1 MNVFLPADIL
11 LPQTA
16 DLQKWAVI
24 ACDQFTS
31 NAAYWDRVR
40 ANAADAPSAMHLIL
54 PEVDLNTPQEA
65 AQLEEIKRSM
75 QHYLEDGVFRCYSH
89 AFIYVERTL
98 QSGAVRK
105 GLVGMVDLE
114 AYDYNP
120 GSVSPIRA
128 TEKTVVSRIPPRMR
142 VRRNASMELPHVL
155 MLCDDHENML
165 LGPVEAEKTAFPL
178 IYDFDLMEDG
188 GHISGWLLQGAPV
201 DAFEARLTAYTA
213 QLDSKYQD
221 LPGIPM
227 VFAVG
232 DGNHS
237 LATAK
242 ACYEEL
248 KTAHPDED
256 LSRHPARYALVEL
269 ENIHDDAQVFE
280 SIHRVLFHTDP
291 QKLLRDLAPWCAPNG
306 YPVHWFTG
314 TQDGTIY
321 LDRSRS
327 QLAVGVLQSFLDGWM
342 QDNPGELD
350 YIHGE
355 SELRALAGAEDA
367 IGFLL
372 PAMEKSQLFRG
383 VIADGVLPRK
393 TFSMGHAKEKRYYLE
408 GRMIQ

>member
-1 MNVFLPADIL
+1 MNLFLPADIL
-11 LPQTA
+11 MPQVP
-16 DLQKWAVI
+16 DLRKWAVI

-40 ANAADAPSAMHLIL
+40 ANAADSPSAVHLIL
-54 PEVDLNTPQEA
+54 PEVDLNTPREA
-65 AQLEEIKRSM
+65 SQLEEIKRSM
-75 QHYLEDGVFRCYSH
+75 NQYLAEGTFRCYSH

-114 AYDYNP
+114 AYDYHP

-165 LGPVEAEKTAFPL
+165 LGPVEAEKATFPM

-188 GHISGWLLQGAPV
+188 GHTSGWLLQGTPV
-201 DAFEARLTAYTA
+201 DAFESRLTAYTA
-213 QLDSKYQD
+213 QVEQKYQD
-221 LPGIPM
+221 LPGVPM

-242 ACYEEL
+242 ACYEAL
-248 KTAHPDED
+248 KAAHPGED
-256 LSRHPARYALVEL
+256 LSRHPSRYALVEL
-269 ENIHDDAQVFE
+269 ENIHDNAQVFE
-280 SIHRVLFHTDP
+280 PIHRVIFHTDP
-291 QKLLRDLAPWCAPNG
+291 QKLLRDLTPWCAPNG
-306 YPVHWFTG
+306 YPVHWFSG
-314 TQDGTIY
+314 AQKGTIY
-321 LDRSRS
+321 LDRARS
-327 QLAVGVLQSFLDGWM
+327 QLAVGALQSFLDGWM
-342 QDNPGELD
+342 QENPGEID

-355 SELRALAGAEDA
+355 NDLKELAKEPDT

-393 TFSMGHAKEKRYYLE
+393 TFSMGHAREKRYYLE